1 MSSATPPSAPPLKKG
16 RKPERSQNMAEETHS
31 ANEELKGRLMD
42 AHMELQQERSKVRR
56 REEEDR
62 ERRRRRGGR
71 EEEEEE
77 EEKDEKDE
85 RDGASVRAG
94 HC

>member
-56 REEEDR
+56 REE
-62 ERRRRRGGR
+62 GGGGQR
-71 EEEEEE
+71 EEEEARG
-77 EEKDEKDE
+77 E
-85 RDGASVRAG
+85 RGG
-94 HC
+94 GGGGEG